1 MPALTPQQYEAIGRL
16 TLAFNGIEYWL
27 ESYMPYLV
35 GVPELSVGYLMLEEG
50 TFGRKADRFRSIIQ
64 AMGKDRPVCS
74 NRVQALEKLL
84 AEAKDLAQKRNEYVH
99 ALVVQDFKTKEV
111 KLRIKGTTVQNR
123 RKDCGPCCKR
133 GP

>member
-1 MPALTPQQYEAIGRL
+1 
-16 TLAFNGIEYWL
+16 
-27 ESYMPYLV
+27 MPYLV